1 MKDTIYEM
9 VHQQYKEVQKNG
21 FFDAWGIVMNPD
33 TIYELKLEV
42 FQRDMYCYT
51 VAVGGIEEIFGL
63 VVIPHA
69 KVEKDKAYVVDES
82 LGRTIL
88 HGMKGTDNERHYI

>member
-1 MKDTIYEM
+1 MMTDTIYEM
-9 VHQQYKEVQKNG
+9 VHRQYKEVQKNG

-51 VAVGGIEEIFGL
+51 MAAGGIETIFGL
-63 VVIPHA
+63 VVIPLG

-88 HGMKGTDNERHYI
+88 YGIGGDRR